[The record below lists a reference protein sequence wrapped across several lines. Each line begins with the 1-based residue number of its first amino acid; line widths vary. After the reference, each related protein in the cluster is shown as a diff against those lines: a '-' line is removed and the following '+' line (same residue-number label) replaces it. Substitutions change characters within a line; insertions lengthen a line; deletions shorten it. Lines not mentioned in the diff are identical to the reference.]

1 MAAFPS
7 EMPMKNLLVLL
18 LFASS
23 LFLRAQSLFDGTWEM
38 KMDTLQFSGSPED
51 YLFADGMYHCK
62 SCIPKVDVKTDGV
75 DHEVA
80 GYSYDTLAVRILDDH
95 AIKFTMKKA
104 GKPYFECIETVSPDG
119 QKMTEDFTNTME
131 AETVTGKAGFMR
143 VGKGPAGSHA
153 LSGQWRMDMVKNATR
168 AGTLQIFRSAAG
180 VMKIS
185 DGSASYE
192 VRLDGADYPQAG
204 EVHLSRSMKLIDEYT
219 LEETDKTD
227 GKVSGGARWTISKDG
242 RSMRVEFS
250 STERGQTMTY
260 TAEKQP

>member
-1 MAAFPS
+1 
-7 EMPMKNLLVLL
+7 MKKLLGL
-18 LFASS
+18 LFFIQSWM
-23 LFLRAQSLFDGTWEM
+23 FAQSRFDGTWEM
-38 KMDTLQFSGSPED
+38 KMGTLQFSGLAED

-75 DHEVA
+75 DYEVK
-80 GYSYDTLAVRILDDH
+80 GYSYDTLAVRILNDH

-104 GKPYFECIETVSPDG
+104 GKPYFECIETVSSDG
-119 QKMTEDFTNTME
+119 QAMAEDFTNTME
-131 AETVTGKAGFMR
+131 AETVTGKAGFTR

-153 LSGQWRMDMVKNATR
+153 LSGQWRMDTVKNATR
-168 AGTLQIFRSAAG
+168 AGTLQIFQSAAG

-192 VRLDGADYPQAG
+192 LRLDGADYPQSG
-204 EVHLSRSMKLIDEYT
+204 DTHSTRSMKLIDEYT

-242 RSMRVEFS
+242 KSMRVEAS
-250 STERGQTMTY
+250 STKRGQTMTY
-260 TAEKQP
+260 TAEKQQ